1 PGLERLLPHCL
12 EKEPHQ
18 RFQSARDLAFAL
30 EGIDAEST
38 RSSSVWMD
46 PPRPADPGPPSIA
59 VLPFRNLSPDK
70 ETEYFS
76 DGITEEI
83 LNALAR
89 IPDLRVAARTSSFA
103 FKGRNE
109 DIRNIGRQLNV
120 RVVLEGSVRQAG
132 DRIRVTAQLIDI
144 ADG

>member
-1 PGLERLLPHCL
+1 MEMTSSRGA
-12 EKEPHQ
+12 EP
-18 RFQSARDLAFAL
+18 
-30 EGIDAEST
+30 T
-38 RSSSVWMD
+38 
-46 PPRPADPGPPSIA
+46 PPSIA

-103 FKGRNE
+103 FKGSNE
-109 DIRNIGRQLNV
+109 DISNIGRQLNV
-120 RVVLEGSVRQAG
+120 RVALEGSVRQAG
-132 DRIRVTAQLIDI
+132 DRIRVTAQLIDV
-144 ADG
+144 AD